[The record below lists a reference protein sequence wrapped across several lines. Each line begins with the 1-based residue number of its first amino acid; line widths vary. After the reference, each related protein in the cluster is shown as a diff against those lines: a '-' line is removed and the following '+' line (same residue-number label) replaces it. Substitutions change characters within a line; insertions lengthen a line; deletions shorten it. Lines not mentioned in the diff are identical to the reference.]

1 MNRTMRAESGA
12 EVAKK
17 DVWDQVSALVGR
29 FGHAGE
35 QCAARFDFGISP
47 EVIRGRMEPIL
58 GDARRIRL
66 AGWGAL
72 PGGPVLRECLARLR
86 DLAPKTYQKTVAR
99 IAGVFVIHSYF
110 RSRMT
115 QEAIGQAISTSS
127 FYELTQDLLDG
138 LLDGGGWT
146 VREADRLYDRCLRPM
161 TDSAVSTNGLE
172 DELANFMGPGQD
184 GLEHVLASA
193 TRALRGLLASSDERI
208 RGLVRE
214 GHDALARAQAAT
226 VHFRHEGL
234 DIPAVTNIAAS
245 LPSPDPSL
253 PWLDR
258 LAICASWPSS
268 IALFDAGFTSA
279 AVPQRELAAHARAWL
294 SFNETVTFLE
304 HFAGAAADLREGV
317 FNIACLYANLP
328 ATPDLPHLAIDASP
342 VKDAL
347 VNPVEHGAHRGRRHP
362 VEVTEVGAPRG
373 CLDLETTEVPLLRIY
388 DGGPLG
394 QGAQGH
400 PAGELPSNRRERRG
414 RRGEHRADERVA
426 PVPESRLH
434 QLEEFG
440 ARVDRDPGVFGDL
453 PRVDRPRSDGSVKGL
468 LALRIPE
475 SRENPEDAG
484 ASDLRDEPDVR
495 GPARRYRNEPTVRA
509 VEVCEQR
516 GPRFG
521 DAVDPAPSLR
531 LGVEAIDEPA
541 PSHLPMGS
549 P

>member
-1 MNRTMRAESGA
+1 MRAESGA
-12 EVAKK
+12 EVAKE

-29 FGHAGE
+29 FGHAAE
-35 QCAARFDFGISP
+35 QYAARFDFGISP

-72 PGGPVLRECLARLR
+72 PGGPVLQECLARLR

-115 QEAIGQAISTSS
+115 HEAIGQAISTSS
-127 FYELTQDLLDG
+127 FYELTQDLLDD

-146 VREADRLYDRCLRPM
+146 VREAVRLYDRCLRPM

-258 LAICASWPSS
+258 LAICASWPSN

-294 SFNETVTFLE
+294 SFNEAVTFLE

-317 FNIACLYANLP
+317 FNIACLYANLS
-328 ATPDLPHLAIDASP
+328 ATILEENSFGGFTSRQRQSIFEKA
-342 VKDAL
+342 
-347 VNPVEHGAHRGRRHP
+347 
-362 VEVTEVGAPRG
+362 TG
-373 CLDLETTEVPLLRIY
+373 CL
-388 DGGPLG
+388 
-394 QGAQGH
+394 
-400 PAGELPSNRRERRG
+400 
-414 RRGEHRADERVA
+414 
-426 PVPESRLH
+426 
-434 QLEEFG
+434 
-440 ARVDRDPGVFGDL
+440 
-453 PRVDRPRSDGSVKGL
+453 
-468 LALRIPE
+468 
-475 SRENPEDAG
+475 
-484 ASDLRDEPDVR
+484 
-495 GPARRYRNEPTVRA
+495 VRA
-509 VEVCEQR
+509 VREGVAGGGPPAEYVLLAVMIPTIIFAMCKTPPDQAASFFAILAPALRATMGTGHFMSEV
-516 GPRFG
+516 
-521 DAVDPAPSLR
+521 AIPA
-531 LGVEAIDEPA
+531 
-541 PSHLPMGS
+541 
-549 P
+549 

>member
-12 EVAKK
+12 EVAKE

-29 FGHAGE
+29 FGHAAE
-35 QCAARFDFGISP
+35 QYAARFDFGISP

-127 FYELTQDLLDG
+127 FYELTQDLLDD

-245 LPSPDPSL
+245 LPSPIL
-253 PWLDR
+253 PCLGSTGSQSVR
-258 LAICASWPSS
+258 H
-268 IALFDAGFTSA
+268 G
-279 AVPQRELAAHARAWL
+279 PQ
-294 SFNETVTFLE
+294 
-304 HFAGAAADLREGV
+304 
-317 FNIACLYANLP
+317 
-328 ATPDLPHLAIDASP
+328 ASP
-342 VKDAL
+342 CSTRDLHRPRCRSENWPPMPAPGSPSTRLSRSSNTSREPRPTFARECSTSHASTQTSRPRSLKGTRSEDSRLGNVNRSSRKRPGASSAL
-347 VNPVEHGAHRGRRHP
+347 CAK
-362 VEVTEVGAPRG
+362 
-373 CLDLETTEVPLLRIY
+373 
-388 DGGPLG
+388 
-394 QGAQGH
+394 
-400 PAGELPSNRRERRG
+400 
-414 RRGEHRADERVA
+414 
-426 PVPESRLH
+426 ESR
-434 QLEEFG
+434 
-440 ARVDRDPGVFGDL
+440 VVDL
-453 PRVDRPRSDGSVKGL
+453 PRNTCSWP
-468 LALRIPE
+468 
-475 SRENPEDAG
+475 
-484 ASDLRDEPDVR
+484 
-495 GPARRYRNEPTVRA
+495 
-509 VEVCEQR
+509 
-516 GPRFG
+516 
-521 DAVDPAPSLR
+521 
-531 LGVEAIDEPA
+531 
-541 PSHLPMGS
+541 
-549 P
+549 